1 MERVTLTR
9 YLIEQ
14 QRRDPRVTPALC
26 GLIEAI
32 ARTGRAISSAVNR
45 GALAGV
51 LGSAGTENVQGES
64 QKKLD
69 VISNEMLIEAT
80 GKLSSQRNEVPDEIL
95 HTLKEGLAVL
105 EDQLWKMD
113 AGEEQQLSVVGNWLQ
128 EQIKSKLEE
137 KQGGEWVY
145 SLLRMG
151 VAIRQLAQSV
161 EVMHEIEIAWHQ
173 SAIEAPAIRQPA
185 RSQPTL
191 FNKASNRKGIALHPT
206 TILGLQAVLA
216 TGLAMLAA
224 ALLNMD
230 TPNLVF
236 WTAFVVIA
244 GSTGES
250 LRRIAMR
257 VVGVI
262 AGTVIGVALAVIL
275 PDNLYLTVSLVT
287 ICLFLAVYI
296 LTISYIWMVF
306 WLNIAILLIIMS
318 IGGKALELLVV
329 RPVST
334 LLGAAVAAIVV
345 VFVLP
350 IRVQDRF
357 SAALSGFLTEV
368 DRYLEAYV
376 RTLLEP
382 SATIDL
388 RAAELSIDAS
398 YEKLELNLPNVIYEY
413 NPLSR
418 AQNRLADQATSLAVL
433 RGYVTH
439 LEDDV
444 AGEPGI
450 LTDSKM
456 ADLIR
461 NIQSQIHA
469 NVDALNSYLTEGQ
482 GVGKHALSDLRR
494 QTLPEITLE
503 EILTAEAGS
512 EEAVRNRAIYHLMRI
527 HDTILQIAFS
537 LGAPLASS

>member
-1 MERVTLTR
+1 M
-9 YLIEQ
+9 Q
-14 QRRDPRVTPALC
+14 
-26 GLIEAI
+26 
-32 ARTGRAISSAVNR
+32 
-45 GALAGV
+45 
-51 LGSAGTENVQGES
+51 
-64 QKKLD
+64 
-69 VISNEMLIEAT
+69 
-80 GKLSSQRNEVPDEIL
+80 VPDEIL

-151 VAIRQLAQSV
+151 VAVRQLAQSV
-161 EVMHEIEIAWHQ
+161 EVMHKIEIAWHQ

-244 GSTGES
+244 GSTGKS
-250 LRRIAMR
+250 LRRIVMR

-350 IRVQDRF
+350 IHVQDRF

-418 AQNRLADQATSLAVL
+418 AQNRLASQTTSLAVL
-433 RGYVTH
+433 RSHVIN
-439 LEDDV
+439 LSDDV
-444 AGEPGI
+444 GGDPGNLAGVKGN
-450 LTDSKM
+450 
-456 ADLIR
+456 DLISD
-461 NIQSQIHA
+461 IQLHIHQA
-469 NVDALNSYLTEGQ
+469 IDALNAFLANRQ
-482 GVGKHALSDLRR
+482 GDALQPLADTVGGAWRQLVLEDLM
-494 QTLPEITLE
+494 TT
-503 EILTAEAGS
+503 EAGS
-512 EEAVRNRAIYHLMRI
+512 VEAVRNRALYFFKRI
-527 HDTILQIAFS
+527 DDTILQIAS
-537 LGAPLASS
+537 GLGAPAGSSWHAKGSYIRSSASRQW